1 VAVRARAAA
10 CAALLGLSSGGCI
23 TGLIYSH
30 VTVPLDVNLDRT
42 PVREESSRESW
53 NTLRYYLQFDW
64 GSDGIGDVAK
74 RHGFERIDYADLET
88 VSVLGVWSQH
98 WAVVYGQ
105 REEPVEQQSE
115 SAVSPAR

>member
-1 VAVRARAAA
+1 VGARAGAVA
-10 CAALLGLSSGGCI
+10 CAALLGFSSLGCV

-30 VTVPLDVNLDRT
+30 VVVPLDVNLDRT

-74 RHGFERIDYADLET
+74 RHGFKRIDYADLET
-88 VSVLGVWSQH
+88 LSVLGVWAQH

-105 REEPVEQQSE
+105 REEPVEQQPP
-115 SAVSPAR
+115 SAVRPDR